1 MYMQADDRLKCNRIM
16 QATDRFPD
24 FFVIGAPRCGTTAIS
39 KYLAKNP
46 HICFSRPKEPHFFS
60 IIMDEKPDVDLH
72 SDYLDLFFPHCDEA
86 VQARGEGSVSYL
98 YYPKAIQRI
107 QQLNPQARFIVMARN
122 PIDMVHSY
130 HARLLAILDEDVE
143 DFETA
148 WNLQEARARGEQLP
162 EHCRTP
168 YLLQY
173 AEVGKIGH
181 HVERL
186 FQTAGCENC
195 HVVLFDDFISDTLS
209 CYRQVLDFI
218 KVDYDGRS
226 EFPPVEVSKFYR
238 YRWLHLLLK
247 RPPMRVVKYTLNI
260 EQRARRQGKKK
271 SRVKRMR
278 KWLIKKNTVVRKRPP
293 LDPDIRR
300 LLRETFAGDIEKLGR
315 LLGRDLSH
323 WR

>member
-1 MYMQADDRLKCNRIM
+1 MQP
-16 QATDRFPD
+16 TDRFPD
-24 FFVIGAPRCGTTAIS
+24 FFVVGAPRCGTTAIS

-60 IIMDEKPDVDLH
+60 IIMEEKPDADLQK
-72 SDYLDLFFPHCDEA
+72 DYLDLFFPHCNEA

-107 QQLNPQARFIVMARN
+107 QQLNPHARFIVMARN
-122 PIDMVHSY
+122 PIDMTHSY

-143 DFETA
+143 DFATA
-148 WNLQEARARGEQLP
+148 WSLQEARARGEQLP
-162 EHCRTP
+162 RHCRTP

-173 AEVGKIGH
+173 AEIGSIGK
-181 HVERL
+181 HVEEL
-186 FQTAGCENC
+186 FQTAGRENC
-195 HVVLFDDFISDTLS
+195 HVILFDDFIGDTLD

-271 SRVKRMR
+271 SRVKRLR
-278 KWLIKKNTVVRKRPP
+278 KWLINKNTLVKKQPP
-293 LDPDIRR
+293 LDQAMRQQ
-300 LLRETFAGDIEKLGR
+300 LREAFATDIEKLGR

-323 WR
+323 WQ

>member
-1 MYMQADDRLKCNRIM
+1 MQ
-16 QATDRFPD
+16 QTDRFPD
-24 FFVIGAPRCGTTAIS
+24 FFVVGAPRCGTTAIS

-60 IIMDEKPDVDLH
+60 IIMDEKQDADLRG
-72 SDYLDLFFPHCDEA
+72 DYLDLFFPHCDEA

-122 PIDMVHSY
+122 PIDMIHSY

-181 HVERL
+181 HVEQL
-186 FQTAGCENC
+186 FQTAGRENC

-278 KWLIKKNTVVRKRPP
+278 KWLVKRNTVVRKRPP

-300 LLRETFAGDIEKLGR
+300 LLRETFAEDIEKLGR

>member
-1 MYMQADDRLKCNRIM
+1 M

-60 IIMDEKPDVDLH
+60 IIMDEKPDADLRG
-72 SDYLDLFFPHCDEA
+72 DYLDLFFPHCDEA

-122 PIDMVHSY
+122 PIDMIHSY

-148 WNLQEARARGEQLP
+148 WNLQEVRARGEQLP

-181 HVERL
+181 HVEQL
-186 FQTAGCENC
+186 YQTAGRENC

-300 LLRETFAGDIEKLGR
+300 LLRETFAEDIEKLGR

>member
-1 MYMQADDRLKCNRIM
+1 M

-60 IIMDEKPDVDLH
+60 IIMDEKQDADLRG
-72 SDYLDLFFPHCDEA
+72 DYLDLFFPHCDEA

-122 PIDMVHSY
+122 PIDMFHSY
-130 HARLLAILDEDVE
+130 LARLLAILDEDVE

-181 HVERL
+181 HVEQL
-186 FQTAGCENC
+186 YQTAGRENC

-278 KWLIKKNTVVRKRPP
+278 KWLINKNTVVRKRPP

-300 LLRETFAGDIEKLGR
+300 LLRETFAEDIEKLGR